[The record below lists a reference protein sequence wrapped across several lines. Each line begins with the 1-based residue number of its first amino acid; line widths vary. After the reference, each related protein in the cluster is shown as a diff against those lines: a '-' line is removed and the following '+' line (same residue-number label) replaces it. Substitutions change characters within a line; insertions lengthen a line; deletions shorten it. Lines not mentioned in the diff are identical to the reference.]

1 MPNSIEKFLSAF
13 DQFIEGDAIQEEKFF
28 QRVYDEDKLDKN
40 TYMRV
45 DKHLNL
51 YIKSMDSSDPRY
63 SRILT
68 ALALLNLLAPVSA
81 VTPAA
86 IPYLEEAIRHGNLNA
101 RCLLGYCYRCGIGG
115 AKKDLAEAIKHYQ
128 IAAEGGNASAHY
140 HLGFCY
146 EVGIGVSKYPMKSR
160 EHYQKAIEGGNTAAA
175 NVWGYRYQHGI
186 VDVSKDSKK
195 AVEFYQKAADGG
207 HTNAIYNLG
216 VCYEYGIGVPKDPVK
231 AIEFYQKASDDGD
244 GDADA
249 NYSLGVCYEE
259 SIGVPRNLARAV
271 HFYRCA
277 ANRANTT
284 DNANIF
290 LERLNNLITTPNI
303 DVNAIAH
310 CCAKVIKRFPPSE
323 CHNTAKDILSKL
335 WPIPNFEAY
344 YWSTLTSDAPTSE
357 EGKEKIVEM
366 LENYPEPFVNCLL
379 KDDLYLDT
387 KEQKLPYLKLALEKF
402 SQSLSSTSL
411 FLILHQLDLFV
422 DELRRT
428 NPPTFFSLLPDVILP
443 TFAENMIS
451 TLMLSTLN
459 ETKERT
465 SETPV
470 PRI

>member
-1 MPNSIEKFLSAF
+1 MPNPTEKFLSAF
-13 DQFIEGDAIQEEKFF
+13 AQFIEGDVIQEEKLL
-28 QRVYDEDKLDKN
+28 QRVYDEDKLDKYS
-40 TYMRV
+40 YMRV
-45 DKHLNL
+45 DKYLNL
-51 YIKSMDSSDPRY
+51 YIKSVDSSDPRY

-68 ALALLNLLAPVSA
+68 ALALLNLLAPVS
-81 VTPAA
+81 TLIPAA
-86 IPYLEEAIRHGNLNA
+86 IPYLEEAIRQGNLNA
-101 RCLLGYCYRCGIGG
+101 RCILGYCYRCGIGG
-115 AKKDLAEAIKHYQ
+115 AKKDLKEAIKHYQ
-128 IAAEGGNASAHY
+128 IAAEGGNASANY

-146 EVGIGVSKYPMKSR
+146 EIGIGVAKDPVKAL
-160 EHYQKAIEGGNTAAA
+160 ELYQKAIVGGNTAAA
-175 NVWGYRYQHGI
+175 NVRGYRYQHGI
-186 VDVSKDSKK
+186 VDVPKDPQK

-231 AIEFYQKASDDGD
+231 AVEFYQKAADDGD

-259 SIGVPRNLARAV
+259 SIGVHRDLTRAV
-271 HFYRCA
+271 HFYMCA

-323 CHNTAKDILSKL
+323 CHKTAKGILSKL

-344 YWSTLTSDAPTSE
+344 YWSTLTSDAPTWE
-357 EGKEKIVEM
+357 IGKEKIIEM
-366 LENYPEPFVNCLL
+366 LKNYPEQFVNCLL

-387 KEQKLPYLKLALEKF
+387 KEQKLPYLKRALEEF

-411 FLILHQLDLFV
+411 FLILHQLDQF
-422 DELRRT
+422 DELRRAK
-428 NPPTFFSLLPDVILP
+428 PLTFFSLLPDVLLP
-443 TFAENMIS
+443 AFAENMLL
-451 TLMLSTLN
+451 TLD
-459 ETKERT
+459 ETRERT
-465 SETPV
+465 PEMPTP
-470 PRI
+470 RT